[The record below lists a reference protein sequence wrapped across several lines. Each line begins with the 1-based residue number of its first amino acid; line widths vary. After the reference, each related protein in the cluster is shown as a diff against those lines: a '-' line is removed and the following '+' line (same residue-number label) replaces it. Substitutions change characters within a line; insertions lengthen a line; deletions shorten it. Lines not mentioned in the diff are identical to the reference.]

1 MLDSWRAVGGVVRSC
16 ASFRRGLLRLR
27 WLPLR
32 PAELCLGLVTGGY
45 LRERWFSPLFETA
58 LDLKC
63 ALAFTIECNE
73 RSIR

>member
-1 MLDSWRAVGGVVRSC
+1 MPRLAATFGLGFAVVGV
-16 ASFRRGLLRLR
+16 LLQLIAAAAIAVAALGA
-27 WLPLR
+27 WLQL
-32 PAELCLGLVTGGY
+32 AIGGY
-45 LRERWFSPLFETA
+45 LRERWFSPSFKTA